1 MRVKLYIEFNAADRG
16 EDDYS
21 LDEISAYVSE
31 KVGHDVE
38 IDEDEMYAF
47 VDGSSDY
54 TEILDDYFY
63 EKLQYK
69 AERIWEDPIN
79 HYYEVD

>member
-31 KVGHDVE
+31 RVGHDVM

-54 TEILDDYFY
+54 TEALDDYFY
-63 EKLQYK
+63 AQLQYK
-69 AERIWEDPIN
+69 AERIWEEPIT
-79 HYYEVD
+79 HYYEVE